1 MAGDQSVLRGGLL
14 VTLLGGALSIAAVF
28 LQYWLRSDDPRGT
41 EQRPISVQAGDATSN
56 EIGDT
61 PPPAEAVAAGQPG
74 GDSAEHAALNTD
86 EEDRPREKQIAPTK
100 LSDRQLQ
107 ENCLNRGRLASM
119 RGGKPLVVVVVRPDG
134 TGSEAKSGP
143 QSDLIRGRLAE
154 LIAPHQRTAATDAL
168 KPWFYSSGLFDQVWA
183 GESEILGRLGLL
195 GDARQSVL
203 LAKAELAPARQTDF
217 AGIVYV
223 EGTLALRL
231 LTSRGAKGPVTVS
244 TSGSGGSAAQA
255 ALKCA
260 RRLTDSVDLTTLFA
274 EES

>member
-28 LQYWLRSDDPRGT
+28 LQYWLRSDDPRAT
-41 EQRPISVQAGDATSN
+41 EQRPISAQARDSTS
-56 EIGDT
+56 GGVRDT
-61 PPPAEAVAAGQPG
+61 APPAQAAAVHQPEVDSPQDAAI
-74 GDSAEHAALNTD
+74 NTD
-86 EEDRPREKQIAPTK
+86 EGDRPRQRQIAPTK

-119 RGGKPLVVVVVRPDG
+119 RGGKPLVVVAVRPDG
-134 TGSEAKSGP
+134 AGSEAKSGP

-154 LIAPHQRTAATDAL
+154 LIAVQQRTAATDAL

-203 LAKAELAPARQTDF
+203 LAKAEFAPARQTDF

-231 LTSRGAKGPVTVS
+231 LTNRGAKGPVTVS
-244 TSGSGGSAAQA
+244 MSGSGGSAAQA
-255 ALKCA
+255 ALNCA
-260 RRLTDSVDLTTLFA
+260 RRLVDSVDLTTLFA
-274 EES
+274 EEP